1 MGDALTYG
9 SGSYIAHPVVK
20 AIIVMLVAGSCYLV
34 ALIVRTNSIN
44 NRKSNLEHI
53 QDFGA
58 INASK
63 SGKEDR
69 YNHEKYYPLIGAIS
83 RDHLIM
89 SGVLA
94 WSLDIFTGR
103 IDQKKY
109 QGSNML
115 ESI

>member
-1 MGDALTYG
+1 MAKSKG
-9 SGSYIAHPVVK
+9 SPLKDDGIK
-20 AIIVMLVAGSCYLV
+20 EQFEKLVTSV
-34 ALIVRTNSIN
+34 N

-94 WSLDIFTGR
+94 WSLAFLLVRLT
-103 IDQKKY
+103 KKNIK
-109 QGSNML
+109 GL
-115 ESI
+115 TC

>member
-1 MGDALTYG
+1 MAKSKG
-9 SGSYIAHPVVK
+9 SPLKDDGIK
-20 AIIVMLVAGSCYLV
+20 EQFEKLVTSV
-34 ALIVRTNSIN
+34 N

>member
-1 MGDALTYG
+1 MSKVSLSKDDG
-9 SGSYIAHPVVK
+9 IK
-20 AIIVMLVAGSCYLV
+20 EQFEKLVTSV
-34 ALIVRTNSIN
+34 N

-63 SGKEDR
+63 SGREGR
-69 YNHEKYYPLIGAIS
+69 YSHEKYYPLIGAIS

>member
-1 MGDALTYG
+1 MAKSKVSLSKDDG
-9 SGSYIAHPVVK
+9 IK
-20 AIIVMLVAGSCYLV
+20 EQFEKLVTSV
-34 ALIVRTNSIN
+34 N

-63 SGKEDR
+63 SGKEGR
-69 YNHEKYYPLIGAIS
+69 YSHEKYYPLIGAIS
-83 RDHLIM
+83 QDHLIM